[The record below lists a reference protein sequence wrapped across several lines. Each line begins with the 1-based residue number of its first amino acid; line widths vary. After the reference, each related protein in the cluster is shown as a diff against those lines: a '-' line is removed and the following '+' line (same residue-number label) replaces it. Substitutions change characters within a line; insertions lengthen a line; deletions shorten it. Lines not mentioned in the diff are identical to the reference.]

1 MATIKCLKRTH
12 FLNMNKN
19 LYESALQDITNRR
32 LKEKVDFLVTQIP
45 LFSKNLSFNF
55 LKKFADHLTEKTCV
69 KDTIIFKEG
78 DDAEHIFIVRKGEF
92 VVT

>member
-12 FLNMNKN
+12 FLIMNKN

-32 LKEKVDFLVTQIP
+32 LP